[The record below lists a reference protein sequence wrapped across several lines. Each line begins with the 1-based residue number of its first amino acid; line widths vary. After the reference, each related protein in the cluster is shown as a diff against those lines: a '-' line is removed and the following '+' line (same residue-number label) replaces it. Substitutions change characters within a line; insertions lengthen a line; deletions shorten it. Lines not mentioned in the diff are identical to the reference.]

1 MVRENV
7 GHATVNVLNGVVL
20 TIYLFFILFL
30 FLLFPPLGGLAD
42 HACSLITPLTT

>member
-20 TIYLFFILFL
+20 TIYFLFFFY
-30 FLLFPPLGGLAD
+30 FYYFPHWVGWLIM
-42 HACSLITPLTT
+42 HAL